1 MSAQIFIDAE
11 NVKPEIG
18 LQAVK
23 KFSGEYSIN
32 SVNIIGK
39 EDVISNKYKAVG
51 ELYNFQNCY
60 YGKNSADTWLCTEI
74 AKTIFAEP
82 AVEVI
87 ILVSSD
93 RDFLPAIKLA
103 TDQQKKVILVSDG
116 NGHKNLKA
124 LLYDLRINPDLVEL
138 VDFRSNLSAPVNH
151 PAKKKGL
158 EEPMEKPPPKTLLLK
173 LQKICAPL
181 PNNTQNFFINRAAQ
195 VKFIFVKQADKL
207 FEIPFIDGINAATF
221 ANVLRDFKIID
232 KKDSPDK
239 VIADSFLKVVD
250 EQIFLRDEEEI
261 FQANSFDAVIDY
273 FVEHAADTKKIFI
286 KHENNLQE
294 IPFVNGMP
302 FEIFS
307 NLLISYG
314 ISEGADNSRQIA
326 DESFLDIR
334 EDKIYFRT
342 EEDFAKDFQF
352 DLSKIPE
359 QAREFIKRNEGK
371 LKFIS
376 ITHNGVTDT
385 VPFVEGIPLSQF
397 VHMLRELKIFNKSTS
412 SQKVLAAN
420 GFHIKDNQVYK
431 NKK

>member
-39 EDVISNKYKAVG
+39 EDAISNKYREVG

-82 AVEVI
+82 EVEVI

-103 TDQQKKVILVSDG
+103 TDKQKKVILVSDG

-151 PAKKKGL
+151 SAKKKGI
-158 EEPMEKPPPKTLLLK
+158 EEPMENPPPAAHVNKI
-173 LQKICAPL
+173 QKICANLPL
-181 PNNTQNFFINRAAQ
+181 NTKNFFVNRAAQ

-207 FEIPFIDGINAATF
+207 FEIPFIDGINATTF

-239 VIADSFLKVVD
+239 VIADSFLKEVD

-261 FQANSFDAVIDY
+261 FQTDSSDAVIDY
-273 FVEHAADTKKIFI
+273 FVERAADTRTIFI
-286 KHENNLQE
+286 KHGNDLRE

-307 NLLISYG
+307 KLLVSYG
-314 ISEGADNSRQIA
+314 ISGNNIDSRKIIT
-326 DESFLDIR
+326 DSFLDFR
-334 EDKIYFRT
+334 ADKVYFRD
-342 EEDFAKDFQF
+342 EEDFSGSDI
-352 DLSKIPE
+352 DLDKISE
-359 QAREFIKRNEGK
+359 QAREFIKANETR
-371 LKFIS
+371 LEFILV
-376 ITHNGVTDT
+376 THGNTSYEM
-385 VPFVEGIPLSQF
+385 PFVDGIAVNILSTI
-397 VHMLRELKIFNKSTS
+397 LRDLKILGKNAKV
-412 SQKVLAAN
+412 QKFLTNNNFTV
-420 GFHIKDNQVYK
+420 KDNLVYK